1 MKRGILI
8 STMWALCYRLDKQ
21 FPNLPARKL
30 KGRMLQAYQ
39 SYPLAQKDII
49 EDLKAKVWSGVEER
63 FEGVVSLP
71 VFIISLYWAFP
82 EVYGPRVRELTEMMA
97 DQLVENIDDTPL
109 IVKSSEVSE
118 WYVELID
125 KVLVGH
131 STNFLKEI

>member
-1 MKRGILI
+1 MNLKRGILI

-21 FPNLPARKL
+21 FPNIPARKL
-30 KGRMLQAYQ
+30 KGRMLHAYQ

-49 EDLKAKVWSGVEER
+49 EDLKAKAWSRVEER

-71 VFIISLYWAFP
+71 IAIIELYWSFP

-97 DQLVENIDDTPL
+97 DQLVENIDDLGL
-109 IVKSSEVSE
+109 IHRSTEVSE

-125 KVLVGH
+125 LVVRER
-131 STNFLKEI
+131 TEKL